1 MAVKKRALLS
11 VSDKRFI
18 TNLARDLVKLG
29 FELVS
34 TGGTYKK
41 LKEAKIPCKE
51 LSRLIKSPELI
62 GGRVKTLHP
71 HVHAAI
77 LADRSLPEHMKEL
90 DKEGII
96 PFDLVVVNF
105 YPFNEKVKTGMAP
118 ASAIEWIDIGGPTM
132 VRAAAK
138 NFMHVGV
145 VTSVEQYRD
154 VLHHLRQHGSLSRE
168 YRMQLARDA
177 FMMITQY
184 DAAIA
189 KYFEDATPSSP
200 QASEA
205 PKKHAE
211 ILPSS
216 LTVQLKQSEKLR
228 YGENPHQQAAR
239 YSVSGLPSVHFK
251 VLQGK
256 EMSYNNYLDA
266 GAALSIVSADYPKPY
281 VACVVKHLNPCGIAV
296 GEDPVKVFLH
306 AREADPTSAFGGIVG
321 LNCKVDNAL
330 ANELRKTFFEIVVAP
345 AFEPSARELLASK
358 INLRLVQADPQEC
371 RETRLHGPK
380 LTSTVFGMLLQGQ
393 DIAQETWE
401 QLQVVTNL
409 APPEKLRD
417 DILLGL
423 TFVRFLKSNSL
434 CLVKDGVMVGAGM
447 GQTSRVKATEIAL
460 DSADKR
466 AAGAVL
472 VSDGFFPFS
481 DSLDLAAKAKV
492 ACVVAPAGS
501 KRDMEVV
508 SAANKLKLPL
518 IFAPLRHF
526 LH

>member
-1 MAVKKRALLS
+1 MAVKKRALVS
-11 VSDKRFI
+11 VSDKRFV

-51 LSRLIKSPELI
+51 LSRLIKSPELV

-77 LADRSLPEHMKEL
+77 LAERDVPEHIKDLER
-90 DKEGII
+90 EGIQ

-105 YPFNEKVKTGMAP
+105 YPFTDKVKPGMAP
-118 ASAIEWIDIGGPTM
+118 ASAVEWIDIGGPTM

-138 NFMHVGV
+138 NFKHVGV
-145 VTSVEQYRD
+145 VTNIEQYRE
-154 VLHHLRQHGSLSRE
+154 VLHHLREHGTLLPE
-168 YRMQLARDA
+168 FRMQLARDA
-177 FMMITQY
+177 FIMVAQY
-184 DAAIA
+184 DAAVA
-189 KYFEDATPSSP
+189 KYFEETAP
-200 QASEA
+200 ASAQVAEA
-205 PKKHAE
+205 PKKHAD
-211 ILPSS
+211 ILPAQMT
-216 LTVQLKQSEKLR
+216 LALKMTEKLR

-239 YSVSGLPSVHFK
+239 YNVSGLPSVHFK

-266 GAALSIVSADYPKPY
+266 GAALSIVSAEYPRPV

-296 GEDPVKVFLH
+296 GENPVKVFIQ

-321 LNCKVDNAL
+321 LNCKVDSAL
-330 ANELRKTFFEIVVAP
+330 AAELKKTFFEIVVAP
-345 AFEPSARELLASK
+345 SFEPAARELLAAK
-358 INLRLVQADPQEC
+358 INLRLIQADPLEC
-371 RETRLHGPK
+371 REARLHAPRMNAMP
-380 LTSTVFGMLLQGQ
+380 FGILMEGQ
-393 DIAQETWE
+393 DITQETWE
-401 QLQVVTNL
+401 QLQVVTNIV
-409 APPEKLRD
+409 PPEKLKE

-423 TFVRFLKSNSL
+423 TYIRFLKSNSL
-434 CLVKDGVMVGAGM
+434 CVVKDSVMVGAGM

-460 DSADKR
+460 EAADKR
-466 AAGAVL
+466 AVGAVL

-481 DSLDLAAKAKV
+481 DSIELAAKAKI

-508 SAANKLKLPL
+508 AAANKLKLPL